1 MMQGDVEK
9 IKERVDIVDLIS
21 SYLKLQKAGV
31 NYKARC
37 PFHSEKTPS
46 FSVSPERQIWH
57 CFGCGKGGDHFT
69 FVEEIEGADFPE
81 ALKILAKKAGVE
93 LQDFDRSFQNE
104 KTKLLEICELATKF
118 FEKQLWHSN
127 VGQKAHAYLKER
139 GVQDDFIKSF
149 RLGFAPESWQS
160 LSDFLNSKG
169 YRDQEIFESGMSI
182 RRESRDGFYDR
193 FRSRI
198 IFPVTDANAQ
208 VVGFTGRIFRPDA
221 EIEPVFDASAFG
233 KVPKETSAKRDT
245 PTEEYKEAKYI
256 NTPQTPIYDK
266 SKILYG
272 LDKARSQI
280 KKVDQC
286 LVVEGNMDVVLS
298 HQAGVV
304 HAVASSGT
312 ALTDQ
317 HLKVIKRFTN
327 NLNLCFDQDSAGSNA
342 TERGIA
348 LALENN
354 FNVSVLGIDD
364 SECKDPADFVKKFGL
379 KWQEQAKKIK
389 PLVAFYIEHSS
400 KLFDPQTAV
409 GKKTIA
415 EKVLPFIK
423 TMPNEIERSHWV
435 GELAV
440 RLAVKEET
448 LIRQMEMMQNK
459 LFDAKA
465 ISSVPNKKEHFFES
479 ASFDLLEEYLI
490 SLLMLKPQLASG
502 AAQQKTDFFS
512 DKLIM
517 IFSALAGYLN
527 EKPFEKPV
535 DYIIQK
541 SVEKNLGLEKMYL
554 EKLYL
559 QAQEVNFDEK
569 MLTEDFDMA
578 LKRLQERRIKARM
591 VDLELAIKKAQ
602 KEQNKDLTIKLINE
616 AQTTA
621 SFLNSVKTT

>member
-1 MMQGDVEK
+1 MEDNVQK

-21 SYLKLQKAGV
+21 GYLKLQKAGV

-69 FVEEIEGADFPE
+69 FIEEIEGTDFPE
-81 ALKILAKKAGVE
+81 ALKMLAKKAGVE
-93 LQDFDRSFQNE
+93 LRDFDRSFQNE
-104 KTKLLEICELATKF
+104 KTKLLEICELAAKF
-118 FEKQLWHSN
+118 FEKQLWRSN
-127 VGQKAHAYLKER
+127 VGQKALAYLKER
-139 GVQDDFIKSF
+139 GVQDDFIKNF

-169 YRDQEIFESGMSI
+169 YRNQEIFESGMSI

-208 VVGFTGRIFRPDA
+208 VVGFTGRIFPDQKDKDSSD
-221 EIEPVFDASAFG
+221 F
-233 KVPKETSAKRDT
+233 
-245 PTEEYKEAKYI
+245 KEAKYI

-364 SECKDPADFVKKFGL
+364 PECKDPADFVKKFGL
-379 KWQEQAKKIK
+379 KWREQAKNSK
-389 PLVAFYIEHSS
+389 PLIEFYIEHSS
-400 KLFDPQTAV
+400 RLFDSSTAV
-409 GKKTIA
+409 GKKMIA
-415 EKVLPFIK
+415 DKVLPFIK
-423 TMPNEIERSHWV
+423 TIPNEIERSHWV
-435 GELAV
+435 GDLAV

-448 LIRQMEMMQNK
+448 LIRQMETMQNK
-459 LFDAKA
+459 LSDAKT
-465 ISSVPNKKEHFFES
+465 ISSVSNKKEHFFES

-502 AAQQKTDFFS
+502 ADQQKIGFFS
-512 DKLIM
+512 DKLAT

-527 EKPFEKPV
+527 EKPFEKAI
-535 DYIIQK
+535 DYILQK
-541 SVEKNLGLEKMYL
+541 SADKNLGLEKMYL

-559 QAQEVNFDEK
+559 QAQEVNFDDK
-569 MLTEDFDMA
+569 MLAEDFDMA
-578 LKRLQERRIKARM
+578 LKRLQERKVKAKM

-602 KEQNKDLTIKLINE
+602 KEQNKDLTAKLINE
-616 AQTTA
+616 AQITA
-621 SFLNSVKTT
+621 SFLNSVKTI